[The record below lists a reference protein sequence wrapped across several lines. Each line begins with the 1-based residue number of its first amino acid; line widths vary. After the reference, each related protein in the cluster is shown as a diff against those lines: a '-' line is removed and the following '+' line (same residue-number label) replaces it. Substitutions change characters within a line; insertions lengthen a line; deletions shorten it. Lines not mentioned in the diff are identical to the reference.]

1 MNWINILVSVALIIL
16 TLIFVIK
23 MIVEYKKSKSIDEKV
38 LFWGV
43 GIVVFFPITFFYLD
57 FYNVPSKIGWINN
70 INSNEWL
77 NIIFTYAVGI
87 L

>member
-38 LFWGV
+38 LFWV
-43 GIVVFFPITFFYLD
+43 L
-57 FYNVPSKIGWINN
+57 
-70 INSNEWL
+70 E
-77 NIIFTYAVGI
+77 
-87 L
+87 

>member
-43 GIVVFFPITFFYLD
+43 GIVVFFLLHSFI
-57 FYNVPSKIGWINN
+57 
-70 INSNEWL
+70 
-77 NIIFTYAVGI
+77 
-87 L
+87 